1 MADAL
6 GLVELDSQSSGN
18 SCSTRYSLG
27 YKPKKSGGI
36 FGSMSRKIKGMR
48 STSTSR
54 PANVT
59 RSPSSSQRPLPPFSL
74 KQFSSLK
81 KRHGNAPV
89 APSDVSRKAA
99 TVRCCGTDRA
109 VNIPRRTSVGAP
121 VKAPRLEIPKDIGGD
136 FMLGPVSTC
145 SAEPVDIVFPKVY
158 DELPAGLWKHRV
170 STPEL
175 PEPPGPCNTPLDT
188 AIEPSVQPVPER
200 SFEPLSPKPW
210 DPMGMKGVDKQHVP
224 SDTDHLSIFTDAA
237 GPIDLDEDAKYWPIS
252 ITSSESA
259 SHIARKANPHDFAVE
274 LEGDCTYLSLAPN
287 FLQMAMTQLAFTRG
301 KVEPEVRY
309 LDRIKGILQKMT
321 LDEFELL
328 VEDIDRDWV
337 PNESL
342 WREFAQFQLRA
353 GIMIGK
359 RQVAAT
365 MFDRLKLEQGFH
377 TEVSSNS
384 VHGILAEIMEE
395 TPCFGSKLDMIF
407 S

>member
-175 PEPPGPCNTPLDT
+175 PEPPGHAIPLWTLPSNLPFSLYLNDLSSPCRQSLG
-188 AIEPSVQPVPER
+188 ILWE
-200 SFEPLSPKPW
+200 
-210 DPMGMKGVDKQHVP
+210 MKGVDKQHVP

-301 KVEPEVRY
+301 KASYR
-309 LDRIKGILQKMT
+309 R
-321 LDEFELL
+321 
-328 VEDIDRDWV
+328 
-337 PNESL
+337 
-342 WREFAQFQLRA
+342 
-353 GIMIGK
+353 
-359 RQVAAT
+359 
-365 MFDRLKLEQGFH
+365 
-377 TEVSSNS
+377 
-384 VHGILAEIMEE
+384 
-395 TPCFGSKLDMIF
+395 
-407 S
+407 